1 MIDIFNVIN
10 YSINLLKYYNLINL
24 YYLALKK
31 KVKKKTKMK
40 IIDTLSILNMCSL
53 LAIFVISILL
63 HTFLFYTINLGY
75 LGKDFKE
82 KLKIFLVN
90 RITLISILYFILII
104 IINFYVQTSVIYL
117 DGDVVLTTNIKNS
130 EIILSGDMLNLIL
143 DNFGSAG
150 VFIAGAKI
158 AASLVTKHPIGILSK
173 VGIIGGTGVGFTVG
187 YKIVNKS
194 IPNSFE
200 NMSNISIETGPIE
213 IKLEGIKYASN
224 VSNTEFKSLLDKYFG
239 ISKSISNLNYN
250 ENFNINTNTLE
261 IISNREQTSKVISE
275 LDKTNPNWRYI
286 FINSPLE
293 SDNPIIKFIL
303 DSLTNNLI
311 LNFICIYLLI
321 MLLIILIIKFILS
334 SNINFDRL
342 NKYPLGNYINRF
354 LVKFISIWQKS
365 NNFWIFFIIIV
376 VIIFNILSS
385 FSIYQL
391 ISVLS

>member
-1 MIDIFNVIN
+1 
-10 YSINLLKYYNLINL
+10 
-24 YYLALKK
+24 
-31 KVKKKTKMK
+31 MK

-82 KLKIFLVN
+82 KLKNFIVN

-104 IINFYVQTSVIYL
+104 IINFYIQTSVIYL

-130 EIILSGDMLNLIL
+130 EIILSGDMLNLNL

-158 AASLVTKHPIGILSK
+158 AASLVTKHPIGIFSK

-275 LDKTNPNWRYI
+275 LDKINPNWRDI

-303 DSLTNNLI
+303 DSLTNSLI

-334 SNINFDRL
+334 SNINFDGL
-342 NKYPLGNYINRF
+342 NKYPLGNYINRY

-365 NNFWIFFIIIV
+365 NKFWIFFIIIV
-376 VIIFNILSS
+376 VIIFNLLSS

-391 ISVLS
+391 ISTLS